1 MPLYQ
6 ALHSVAEGIPDS
18 DEVPEKRRKK
28 SHAPNDRKLE
38 P

>member
-1 MPLYQ
+1 MPLYE
-6 ALHSVAEGIPDS
+6 ALHSVAAGIPDS
-18 DEVPEKRRKK
+18 EVPEKRRKK